1 MQERP
6 LDGKIAIV
14 TGAASPMGLGR
25 SMTEALVRAGARVSM
40 MDVNP
45 DWLGQSA
52 NDLREIG
59 GDDCVMTQVV
69 DVTSS
74 QEAEEAVARTIAEM
88 GGLHILV
95 NNAGIAPRNMLLGGD
110 TRNNFWE
117 VSAAEWDRV
126 MSVNAGGPFYMARAV
141 VPHFLAQ
148 GWGRIIGVTTSM
160 NTMYNPGGTPY
171 GPSKAAHE
179 ALIAMASR
187 ELEGSGVTVMSNTN
201 LIPDDAAQRA
211 GAGRDVQHQ
220 PDSRRCGAQPREHDP
235 ARRHACAG
243 GLAGLRCIRRDQR
256 PAIHRLLLGRVAAA
270 GGAHRAGRGAGGV
283 AAVGSAVGQAGAV
296 GAGVLS
302 DQIMPRYLLPF
313 IKRQWGSPLRGGVPF
328 RTGIKW

>member
-25 SMTEALVRAGARVSM
+25 NMTEALVRAGARVSM

-45 DWLGQSA
+45 EWLGQSS

-69 DVTSS
+69 DVTSV
-74 QEAEEAVARTIAEM
+74 QEAEEAVARTISEM

-110 TRNNFWE
+110 ARNNFWE

-126 MSVNAGGPFYMARAV
+126 MAVNAGGPFYMTRAV

-148 GWGRIIGVTTSM
+148 SWGRIIGVTTSM

-179 ALIAMASR
+179 AFIAMASR
-187 ELEGSGVTVMSNTN
+187 ELEGTGVTVNVLVPGGMSNT
-201 LIPDDAAQRA
+201 IPISQSTPKTP
-211 GAGRDVQHQ
+211 V
-220 PDSRRCGAQPREHDP
+220 
-235 ARRHACAG
+235 
-243 GLAGLRCIRRDQR
+243 L
-256 PAIHRLLLGRVAAA
+256 
-270 GGAHRAGRGAGGV
+270 
-283 AAVGSAVGQAGAV
+283 VGSR
-296 GAGVLS
+296 
-302 DQIMPRYLLPF
+302 P
-313 IKRQWGSPLRGGVPF
+313 
-328 RTGIKW
+328 

>member
-6 LDGKIAIV
+6 LEGKIAIV

-25 SMTEALVRAGARVSM
+25 AMTEALVRAGARVSM

-45 DWLGQSA
+45 EWLGQSS

-59 GDDCVMTQVV
+59 GDGCVMTQVV
-69 DVTSS
+69 DVTSV
-74 QEAEEAVARTIAEM
+74 QEAEEAVARTIAEL

-110 TRNNFWE
+110 ARNNFWE
-117 VSAAEWDRV
+117 VPAAEWDRV
-126 MSVNAGGPFYMARAV
+126 MAVNAGGPFYMTRAA

-179 ALIAMASR
+179 AFIAMAAR
-187 ELEGSGVTVMSNTN
+187 ELEGTGVTANVLVPGGMSNTN
-201 LIPDDAAQRA
+201 LIPEDAAHRRESMIQPEVMRGPVVWLASEGSDGVNGQRFIGHYWDESLPLKERIARA
-211 GAGRDVQHQ
+211 GAPAAWPQL
-220 PDSRRCGAQPREHDP
+220 GAQ
-235 ARRHACAG
+235 AV
-243 GLAGLRCIRRDQR
+243 R
-256 PAIHRLLLGRVAAA
+256 PGE
-270 GGAHRAGRGAGGV
+270 
-283 AAVGSAVGQAGAV
+283 
-296 GAGVLS
+296 
-302 DQIMPRYLLPF
+302 
-313 IKRQWGSPLRGGVPF
+313 
-328 RTGIKW
+328 

>member
-25 SMTEALVRAGARVSM
+25 NMTEALVRAGARVSM

-45 DWLGQSA
+45 DWLGQSS

-69 DVTSS
+69 DVTSV
-74 QEAEEAVARTIAEM
+74 QEAEEAVARTIDEM

-110 TRNNFWE
+110 ARNNFWE
-117 VSAAEWDRV
+117 VSASEWDRV
-126 MSVNAGGPFYMARAV
+126 MAVNAGGPFYMARAV

-160 NTMYNPGGTPY
+160 NTMYNPVGAPYGPPY

-179 ALIAMASR
+179 AFIAMAAR
-187 ELEGSGVTVMSNTN
+187 ELEGTGVTVNALVPGGMSNTN
-201 LIPDDAAQRA
+201 LIPDDAVHRRESMIQPGVMRAPVVWLASDASSGINGQRFIGYYWDESLPLEERIERA
-211 GAGRDVQHQ
+211 GAPAAWPQL
-220 PDSRRCGAQPREHDP
+220 GAQ
-235 ARRHACAG
+235 AV
-243 GLAGLRCIRRDQR
+243 R
-256 PAIHRLLLGRVAAA
+256 P
-270 GGAHRAGRGAGGV
+270 
-283 AAVGSAVGQAGAV
+283 GQ
-296 GAGVLS
+296 
-302 DQIMPRYLLPF
+302 
-313 IKRQWGSPLRGGVPF
+313 
-328 RTGIKW
+328 